1 MKTKTTYAITFI
13 VGAVVGSVVTWRS
26 LKKKYEQQL
35 EDQIDSIK
43 DDFTA
48 ALVGYKKHD
57 DETDKKPS
65 SLITHTHTDEPY
77 NTQGVFVAADSVDE
91 VIENRK
97 IMHDIIDS
105 NGYRG
110 HSVENYETEENDDM
124 FEPYVIPPEE
134 YGEYMDYEQIEL
146 TYFNDGVLAD
156 DCNVRVSDIA
166 GTVGEFFADH
176 FGEYEDDSV
185 YVRNDERRCEYE
197 ILADE
202 RNYADVVADEGSGG
216 VDEDDYL

>member
-1 MKTKTTYAITFI
+1 MNTKMTCAITFI
-13 VGAVVGSVVTWRS
+13 VGAVVGSAVTWRS
-26 LKKKYEQQL
+26 LKKKYEQEL
-35 EDQIDSIK
+35 EDTIDSIK

-57 DETDKKPS
+57 NETDNQPS
-65 SLITHTHTDEPY
+65 ESYKNDSIFVPSDYADELIEK
-77 NTQGVFVAADSVDE
+77 
-91 VIENRK
+91 RK
-97 IMHDIIDS
+97 EMHDIINL

-110 HSVENYETEENDDM
+110 HSVENYEIEEDYDM

-146 TYFNDGVLAD
+146 TYFADGVLTD
-156 DCNVRVSDIA
+156 DCDVRVSDIA

-185 YVRNDERRCEYE
+185 YIRNDERRCEYE

-202 RNYADVVADEGSGG
+202 RNYADVVADECGGG